1 MLSFLSLLLFAGVCL
16 SVVSA
21 ELIPASTDPCNL
33 NEDLTIDVRYPVED
47 PDDVRCGAER
57 ELEDVNGRD
66 APEVGIQMKDE
77 LEYLEDFL
85 GMEGRG
91 DDQEAFFF
99 TLVMVDPDAPTDESD
114 PMYFLHWLIV
124 DIQGADFTNGHGR
137 EIRSYTAPS
146 PPPGSGPHRYQFF
159 AFKQPNGAFTDTIY
173 GVPEGSR
180 ANFNLK
186 LFLMENRLG
195 APEVGYQFLCENE
208 EE

>member
-91 DDQEAFFF
+91 DDQVCFFHKYCRF
-99 TLVMVDPDAPTDESD
+99 LVLFVGHKTQLSVSLSAAIKEPVI
-114 PMYFLHWLIV
+114 FIV
-124 DIQGADFTNGHGR
+124 SKA
-137 EIRSYTAPS
+137 
-146 PPPGSGPHRYQFF
+146 
-159 AFKQPNGAFTDTIY
+159 
-173 GVPEGSR
+173 
-180 ANFNLK
+180 L
-186 LFLMENRLG
+186 
-195 APEVGYQFLCENE
+195 
-208 EE
+208 